1 MTAFQKKIDS
11 DRNVAYSE
19 ILIAILARRN
29 IHTLNFSDIATS
41 RQINKSNVEIIWRY
55 CHKKDFKKFWHS
67 TFTDLS
73 CHGSACH
80 VSTGAP
86 PCDFLKK
93 RKKKNMQFIS

>member
-1 MTAFQKKIDS
+1 M
-11 DRNVAYSE
+11 
-19 ILIAILARRN
+19 
-29 IHTLNFSDIATS
+29 
-41 RQINKSNVEIIWRY
+41 EIIWRY
-55 CHKKDFKKFWHS
+55 SHKKDFKKFRHS

-93 RKKKNMQFIS
+93 RKKKPCNLFLKVVAIAGSSPSPEMNNPHDLSAVIYLQPQLLTNCAFKLH